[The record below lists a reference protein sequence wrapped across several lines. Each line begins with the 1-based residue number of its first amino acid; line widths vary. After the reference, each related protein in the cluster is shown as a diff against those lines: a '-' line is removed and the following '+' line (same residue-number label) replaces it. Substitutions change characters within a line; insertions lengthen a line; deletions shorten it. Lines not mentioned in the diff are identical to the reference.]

1 MVLQVSPL
9 SFQVWEVDTCDDFR
23 AFIFGGTTLI
33 GIALSF
39 YLLFSREYHILTLEY
54 IAEMALNTG
63 TSEFLG
69 LFCRL
74 LYKLSGS
81 SVELSEVPRL
91 SFHEMVPLV
100 LKWNCGQNFR
110 LVVSLY
116 HCVVAFLCFVV
127 SRCRFVVLEV
137 YPYQRKSMGMIWQN
151 MGHIWPISG
160 NGMGRLG
167 EDMELI
173 WGSILPHFNVWKMYG
188 KKSWCYP
195 LHGKAMGTQFPY
207 KSHSSD
213 TFACSM
219 SSMGMIQYVHCSIFH
234 RFAISANIIF
244 SSPIDSPMIIL

>member
-1 MVLQVSPL
+1 MVSLVS
-9 SFQVWEVDTCDDFR
+9 
-23 AFIFGGTTLI
+23 
-33 GIALSF
+33 
-39 YLLFSREYHILTLEY
+39 
-54 IAEMALNTG
+54 
-63 TSEFLG
+63 
-69 LFCRL
+69 
-74 LYKLSGS
+74 
-81 SVELSEVPRL
+81 
-91 SFHEMVPLV
+91 
-100 LKWNCGQNFR
+100 KWNCGQNFR

-127 SRCRFVVLEV
+127 SRCRFDVLEV

-151 MGHIWPISG
+151 MGHIWTISG
-160 NGMGRLG
+160 NGMGRLD

-173 WGSILPHFNVWKMYG
+173 WGSIFPHFNVWKIYG

-219 SSMGMIQYVHCSIFH
+219 LSMGMIWDVHCSIFH

-244 SSPIDSPMIIL
+244 SSAIDSPMIIL